1 MTVSRKVYLTRRH
14 HHFHRN
20 GVMNPQKTNPGK
32 TKRDQKKEQQRK
44 ARNRWIVT
52 AFVLSFVITAVISVA
67 AGEVSENASVFAAIP
82 LLLFF
87 IFLGIFFDV
96 VGLAV
101 ATADPA
107 PFHSMAARRL
117 RAGKKGVWLISNSA
131 RVSSFCNDIVGD
143 ICGVVSGATGTAIA
157 ARLFVGSGA
166 FWLTLCLTSL
176 IAALTVGCKAIGKE
190 IALRHSG
197 AIVTF
202 AANVLCGFRR

>member
-1 MTVSRKVYLTRRH
+1 
-14 HHFHRN
+14 
-20 GVMNPQKTNPGK
+20 MNPQKTKPVK
-32 TKRDQKKEQQRK
+32 SKRDQKKEQQRK
-44 ARNRWIVT
+44 ARIRWIIT
-52 AFVLSFVITAVISVA
+52 AFLLSFVITAVISVA
-67 AGEVSENASVFAAIP
+67 AGEVSEHASVFAAIP

-96 VGLAV
+96 IGLAV

-107 PFHSMAARRL
+107 PFHSMAARRI
-117 RAGKKGVWLISNSA
+117 RAGKKGVWLIHNSA
-131 RVSSFCNDIVGD
+131 RVTSFCNDIVGD

-157 ARLFVGSGA
+157 TRLFVGGGA

-197 AIVTF
+197 AIVMF
-202 AANVLCGFRR
+202 AARVLCGFRR